1 MDFFIQTCDKSTYF
15 CYIIYDGAVK
25 RGERMNEKKMI
36 RLIQNHDT
44 KAFEKLIDK
53 YSRYISAVIY
63 NVIGTNMTRE
73 DIEEV
78 ASDVFVSV
86 WNSPQK
92 LCDGKIKQL
101 LSAIARN
108 LALNKLREIQQT
120 VSVDEN
126 EFLLF
131 DDNFESEIDRYEKA
145 EIINDALNTLS
156 DTERDIFIRF
166 YYLGQTS
173 SQISE
178 KLNITVTN
186 VTTTLSRGRRKMK
199 KYLNKNNITM

>member
-1 MDFFIQTCDKSTYF
+1 MT
-15 CYIIYDGAVK
+15 
-25 RGERMNEKKMI
+25 EKKMI
-36 RLIQNHDT
+36 RLIQNHNT
-44 KAFEKLIDK
+44 KAFEKLIDQ
-53 YSRYISAVIY
+53 YSHYVSAVIY
-63 NVIGTNMTRE
+63 NIIGVNMTRE

-78 ASDVFVSV
+78 ASDVFVSI
-86 WNSPQK
+86 WNNPQK
-92 LCDGKIKQL
+92 LCDGKVKQL
-101 LSAIARN
+101 LSAISRN
-108 LALNKLREIQQT
+108 LALNKLREVQQT

-145 EIINDALNTLS
+145 EIINDALSTLS
-156 DTERDIFIRF
+156 DIERDIFIRF
-166 YYLGQTS
+166 YYLGQSS

-199 KYLNKNNITM
+199 NYLNKNNITM